1 MLDAIRA
8 ATPDLYLSLLLSPAS
23 ARAPLTALYALEAE
37 LLNIPSRVT
46 QPTIGLVR
54 VVWWRDRLA
63 AQDTAQPLLAQIAK
77 QWPDDAAVL
86 AGFAD
91 SFSVLFDELPT
102 DAASKIIEARAML
115 WATLVARVLQVPVPD
130 AYAAAAAHYGL
141 PVRGRAHAAPLKLL
155 MRLAAR
161 RAAGQNGWLGDV
173 WTAVRTS
180 VC

>member
-1 MLDAIRA
+1 MLDTIRA

-23 ARAPLTALYALEAE
+23 ARAQLTALYALESE
-37 LLNIPSRVT
+37 LLTIPSRVT

-54 VVWWRDRLA
+54 VVWWRDMLA
-63 AQDTAQPLLAQIAK
+63 ARDAAQPLLAEIAR

-86 AGFAD
+86 ADFAD
-91 SFSVLFDELPT
+91 SFSVLFDGLPP
-102 DAASKIIEARAML
+102 DAAAKIIEARAML
-115 WATLVARVLQVPVPD
+115 WATLVARVLKAPVPD

-141 PVRGRAHAAPLKLL
+141 PVKGRAKATPLKLL
-155 MRLAAR
+155 VRLGAR
-161 RAAGQNGWLGDV
+161 HAAGRNSWLGDV